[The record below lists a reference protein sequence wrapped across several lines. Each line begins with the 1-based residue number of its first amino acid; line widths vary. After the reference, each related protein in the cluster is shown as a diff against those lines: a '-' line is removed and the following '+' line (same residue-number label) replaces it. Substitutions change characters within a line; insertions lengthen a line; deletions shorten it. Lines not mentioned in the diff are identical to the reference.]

1 MGKIIGVINQKGGVG
16 KTTTA
21 VNLAAFLAKAG
32 RKVLLID
39 TDSQG
44 NATSGLSM
52 ERHRFVVDIYDVMMG
67 ETAVTEAI
75 YPTSSKRLFLLP
87 ASMNL
92 AGAEIEMVAMEER
105 EYILKNI
112 FDKIQSD
119 FDYLIIDCPPA
130 LGLMTLNV
138 LSAADSIII
147 PIQAEFYALEGLS
160 QLVKTIRSVTKNL
173 NPDLDIL
180 GILLTMFDG
189 RTNLSLQVQQEVKDY
204 FGDIVFKTVIPR
216 SVKLSEAPGF
226 GQPITTYAPKSK
238 GGTAYKKLCR
248 EVLKRVKNKRLGR
261 GLEALLGETSGLSG
275 TEELKITDIVPNAY
289 QPRRE
294 FDPELLQE
302 LADSIRI
309 HGVVQPIIVRR
320 KNRKYELIAG
330 ERRLRAASLVGLT
343 VIPAIVREYTDKQS
357 AEIALIENLQRENLT
372 SIEEGQAYD
381 RLMKEYG
388 YTQEQM
394 AQTIGKSRSYIANT
408 VRLLALPEEVQELIL
423 VHKVT
428 GGQVRPLLSLT
439 SVAEQIQLARKIEK
453 ECLSARQVEE
463 IIRQRKEE
471 KKNIRTK
478 DEGHSWIRELE
489 EKLHTSLGTPV
500 TISFG
505 KGKNAT
511 RGKISV
517 SFKNNEEFERL
528 MKKLAKD

>member
-1 MGKIIGVINQKGGVG
+1 M
-16 KTTTA
+16 
-21 VNLAAFLAKAG
+21 
-32 RKVLLID
+32 
-39 TDSQG
+39 
-44 NATSGLSM
+44 
-52 ERHRFVVDIYDVMMG
+52 VDIYDVMMG

-248 EVLKRVKNKRLGR
+248 EVLKRV
-261 GLEALLGETSGLSG
+261 
-275 TEELKITDIVPNAY
+275 
-289 QPRRE
+289 
-294 FDPELLQE
+294 
-302 LADSIRI
+302 
-309 HGVVQPIIVRR
+309 
-320 KNRKYELIAG
+320 
-330 ERRLRAASLVGLT
+330 
-343 VIPAIVREYTDKQS
+343 
-357 AEIALIENLQRENLT
+357 
-372 SIEEGQAYD
+372 
-381 RLMKEYG
+381 
-388 YTQEQM
+388 
-394 AQTIGKSRSYIANT
+394 
-408 VRLLALPEEVQELIL
+408 
-423 VHKVT
+423 
-428 GGQVRPLLSLT
+428 
-439 SVAEQIQLARKIEK
+439 EK
-453 ECLSARQVEE
+453 
-463 IIRQRKEE
+463 
-471 KKNIRTK
+471 
-478 DEGHSWIRELE
+478 
-489 EKLHTSLGTPV
+489 
-500 TISFG
+500 
-505 KGKNAT
+505 
-511 RGKISV
+511 
-517 SFKNNEEFERL
+517 
-528 MKKLAKD
+528 